1 MQEQDDNTIDFS
13 TVIASAVHDMKN
25 SLGMLLST
33 LDEFFGELPEDL
45 KDSPRQAI
53 LQYEAERVNID
64 LIQLLGLY
72 RLEHEQLRVR
82 VDEQY
87 VRDFLEEQ
95 VARYS
100 VLAKARN
107 IELEIDCDA
116 DLLGYFDGDLIS
128 GIINNILAN
137 AARYTHDKI
146 LLLAELAED
155 GVVIEVHDD
164 GHGYPEEMLDSPG
177 KILKGISFKNGST
190 SLGLFFAAKVAQMH
204 KQGEKV
210 GAISLFNGGR
220 LGGGVFRIYLP

>member
-1 MQEQDDNTIDFS
+1 MQEDITIDFS

-33 LDEFFGELPEDL
+33 LDEFFGELPEEL
-45 KDSPRQAI
+45 KGSPSQAI

-82 VDEQY
+82 IDEQY

-95 VARYS
+95 AARYS

-107 IELEIDCDA
+107 ITLEIDCDD
-116 DLLGYFDGDLIS
+116 DLLGYFDGDLIG

-137 AARYTHDKI
+137 TVRYTQDKI
-146 LLLAELAED
+146 LLVAEPVAS
-155 GVVIEVHDD
+155 GVAMEVHDD
-164 GHGYPEEMLDSPG
+164 GAGYPEEMLDSPG

-204 KQGEKV
+204 KQGDKI
-210 GAISLFNGGR
+210 GAISLSNGGR
-220 LGGGVFRIYLP
+220 LGGGVFRVFLP